1 MSIALLQEKIRA
13 RKTPLALVLGPE
25 ADKLPAR
32 ITKNFT
38 DMYGPGDM
46 AQAEALRYHGSQLI
60 SQTAPLL
67 PAVVL
72 QAERYLRYGF
82 MGMDVLANLVNMAKA
97 QGLYTIVD
105 ARTAAPAVYVEGG
118 IRADGVTVTPYP
130 GSDVCRVGEDKS
142 VFAAVRTGNPSAP
155 EIQNLLSGDR
165 RLYLAAADQMVRH
178 GAALMA
184 ETGYVL
190 DVKELRSRAPKAF
203 LLLLGC
209 DGENALPAFD
219 DYGRGALIADTALSI
234 GWSQIAAAAPDG
246 MTIGFMNLP
255 NFNSSIVKGLG
266 TYTTAD
272 FAAICNHVTETSL
285 VLVRADDE
293 RFNDIDDLVAYA
305 KENKTVASTNGAQAS
320 NHIGAQAF
328 ANSAGFKYIDLPQGN
343 TADELTSLLGKEAD
357 WCVAKAADIAGRTDV
372 KPLAVFSTERIFEFP
387 DVPTLGEKGYYDQW
401 LGSSRCVVAPAGVS
415 PEVIAFYEAVFK
427 ATMEDPDYLAAAAS
441 FATDYKDAAA
451 TAALIEQQQ
460 TFTEG
465 LATGFWN
472 E

>member
-165 RLYLAAADQMVRH
+165 RLSLVWVVDSLNLSTGVGH
-178 GAALMA
+178 LVLGAALMA
-184 ETGYVL
+184 ETDYVL

-219 DYGRGALIADTALSI
+219 DYGRGALIADTAL
-234 GWSQIAAAAPDG
+234 QYADADAVQAAVRQ
-246 MTIGFMNLP
+246 L
-255 NFNSSIVKGLG
+255 KQL
-266 TYTTAD
+266 
-272 FAAICNHVTETSL
+272 VT
-285 VLVRADDE
+285 VL
-293 RFNDIDDLVAYA
+293 
-305 KENKTVASTNGAQAS
+305 
-320 NHIGAQAF
+320 
-328 ANSAGFKYIDLPQGN
+328 
-343 TADELTSLLGKEAD
+343 
-357 WCVAKAADIAGRTDV
+357 
-372 KPLAVFSTERIFEFP
+372 
-387 DVPTLGEKGYYDQW
+387 
-401 LGSSRCVVAPAGVS
+401 
-415 PEVIAFYEAVFK
+415 
-427 ATMEDPDYLAAAAS
+427 
-441 FATDYKDAAA
+441 
-451 TAALIEQQQ
+451 
-460 TFTEG
+460 
-465 LATGFWN
+465 
-472 E
+472 